1 MLKQNISQRPS
12 LKINQKINS
21 NIINSIKILQ
31 MSSNELFEY
40 TQKEIEKNPFLI
52 SNTNNFY
59 NDRVIEIDKYA
70 KNDNVKEWLYEQSSF
85 ISVNKWGEKLV
96 NCFIENIND
105 KGFCKISIEEA
116 ALQTKTSLKQSN
128 LVLTKL
134 KLMDPEGIFSSTI
147 EEHLSYQLKKKKLFN
162 NNYQII
168 IGHLKDVASGNY
180 NKLAKLCSLKESEI
194 IKMVNNIKML
204 KPTPIDSLEMEKIE
218 KIIPDIIVKTHKKN
232 IICTLNNTNNYEV
245 LIDEKYLN
253 DIKIKQ
259 KHQNIQ
265 ETKNYIKNCI
275 AHGKMLQNNLNR
287 RNNTLLLISEKI
299 LNYQKKFF
307 FNGEEDLLPLTNR
320 EISEII
326 VMNESTVSR
335 AVKNKYIKF
344 NNKVLPLK
352 YFLRSRTSYKDKNIN
367 NSSISIKA
375 KIQKI
380 IADEEKNNI
389 FYSDNNIVNILN
401 EENIL
406 ISRRTVTKYRESLN
420 IANSLIRSKNK
431 Y

>member
-31 MSSNELFEY
+31 MSSNELVEY

-52 SNTNNFY
+52 ANKNNSY
-59 NDRVIEIDKYA
+59 NYREVDIDKYA
-70 KNDNVKEWLYEQSSF
+70 KNSNVKEWLYEQSSF
-85 ISVNKWGEKLV
+85 ISVNTWEEKLV
-96 NCFIENIND
+96 KCFIENIND

-116 ALQTKTSLKQSN
+116 ALLTKTSLKQSK

-134 KLMDPEGIFSSTI
+134 KLLDPEGIFSSTI

-168 IGHLKDVASGNY
+168 IRHLKDVALGNY
-180 NKLAKLCSLKESEI
+180 NKLAKLCSLKENEI

-204 KPTPIDSLEMEKIE
+204 KPTPIDSLEIEQIE

-232 IICTLNNTNNYEV
+232 IVCTLNNTNNYEV
-245 LIDEKYLN
+245 IIDEKYLN
-253 DIKIKQ
+253 DMKIKQ
-259 KHQNIQ
+259 KYQNIK

-299 LNYQKKFF
+299 LNYQKNFF

-320 EISEII
+320 TISEKI

-344 NNKVLPLK
+344 NNKILPLK
-352 YFLRSRTSYKDKNIN
+352 YFFSSRTNNKDKNIN
-367 NSSISIKA
+367 NSSISIKI

-380 IADEEKNNI
+380 IANEEKNNI
-389 FYSDNNIVNILN
+389 VYSDSNIVNILN